1 MTYKLDFKK
10 SALKEW
16 KKLGST
22 LQQQFKKKLI
32 ERLDN
37 PHVPASKLSGAD
49 NMYKIKLRQSGYR
62 LVYKVEDDVI
72 VVTVLAVGKRERSD
86 VYRKAM
92 KRLDDWLRYN
102 AQLSGEQRTDQAAA
116 LHHKTL
122 YLTHSKTATRWEST
136 WIACYVNFAVNSK

>member
-10 SALKEW
+10 SAYKEW
-16 KKLGST
+16 NKLGST
-22 LQQQFKKKLI
+22 LREQFKKKLL

-49 NMYKIKLRQSGYR
+49 NLYKIKLRQSGYR

-86 VYRKAM
+86 VYKKAM
-92 KRLDDWLRYN
+92 HR
-102 AQLSGEQRTDQAAA
+102 
-116 LHHKTL
+116 
-122 YLTHSKTATRWEST
+122 
-136 WIACYVNFAVNSK
+136 V